1 LDNNMSNPKAEELK
15 ARIESGYSAYE
26 RLSEELDEVL
36 KRLAKNKLEYAE
48 LHARRRELSEEPGN
62 LMEKKLDEIRELQQQ
77 FSDIGLPR
85 VEFLSHPLKGE
96 WVVDKVTPKR
106 VYLRKAG
113 TSRVVIF
120 YPNGYTYPKDQSG
133 TQIDYEKTRSLFK

>member
-1 LDNNMSNPKAEELK
+1 MSNPKAEELK
-15 ARIESGYSAYE
+15 KRIESEYSVYE
-26 RLSEELDEVL
+26 RQNEELDEVL

-77 FSDIGLPR
+77 LSDIGLPR
-85 VEFLSHPLKGE
+85 VEFLSHPFKGE

-113 TSRVVIF
+113 TSLVVIF
-120 YPNGYTYPKDQSG
+120 HPNGYTSLAEPSG
-133 TQIDYEKTRSLFK
+133 TQIDYEKTRSL